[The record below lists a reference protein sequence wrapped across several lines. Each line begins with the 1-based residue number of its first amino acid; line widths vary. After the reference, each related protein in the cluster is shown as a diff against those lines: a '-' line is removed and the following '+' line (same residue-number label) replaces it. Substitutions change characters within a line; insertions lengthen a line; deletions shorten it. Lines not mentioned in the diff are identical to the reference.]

1 MEKTVTDVRKQYL
14 DALKNGDSYDFICN
28 NYFNFSKDELKD
40 IILELTYAI
49 DTEAKNF
56 ASAEEIMSSVYDEL
70 TDLRWSFDE

>member
-49 DTEAKNF
+49 DTKAKHF
-56 ASAEEIMSSVYDEL
+56 ASAEEIMSSAYDEL